1 MSFAKLTILGLLC
14 VGYISAFPGKLES
27 KPKKQSFLEEIES
40 EFKDEWKMWKNLY
53 EKEYES
59 FEEEITKFSI
69 WLSNLRFVNNHN
81 LYASLNRSS
90 FTTALNEY
98 SDLSIYDV
106 RNTMNGYRMDLKH
119 PLFTSPENVF
129 TKPEV
134 SVSVNKFSKFFE
146 MFFLEIFLGKF
157 LSKGWWNQFKMKKI

>member
-134 SVSVNKFSKFFE
+134 SVSVNNF
-146 MFFLEIFLGKF
+146 
-157 LSKGWWNQFKMKKI
+157 